1 MRMKGKL
8 RFLIL
13 AALCIALDL
22 GTKELFFHLTRSD
35 VAGGR
40 DNRIQVIDTSF
51 LKFDIHKI
59 ENPGGM
65 FGIGRGYG
73 DILRYLRLGAFAL
86 VVYFWLRA
94 KPHQKLFLTSLS
106 LIFAGAVGNLYDS
119 FFNGGRVRDFLEFYL
134 LFMPKSI
141 FKNLFD
147 PWPTFNV
154 ADSLILIGAALL
166 VLQLFRDPEL
176 GGKKKKK
183 SASASMADKE
193 PA

>member
-8 RFLIL
+8 RYLIL

-22 GTKELFFHLTRSD
+22 GTKELAFHVTRPD
-35 VAGGR
+35 VCG
-40 DNRIQVIDTSF
+40 DPDERIRVVDAHLF
-51 LKFDIHKI
+51 KFHIHKI

-134 LFMPKSI
+134 GFMPKSI

-154 ADSLILIGAALL
+154 ADSMILIGAALL
-166 VLQLFRDPEL
+166 VLQLFRDGEM
-176 GGKKKKK
+176 GGKKK
-183 SASASMADKE
+183 SAPASMADKE

>member
-1 MRMKGKL
+1 MKGKL

-13 AALCIALDL
+13 GLLCIALDL

-35 VAGGR
+35 VYGGP
-40 DNRIQVIDTSF
+40 DVRIQVVDTRHF
-51 LKFDIHKI
+51 RFDIHKV

-65 FGIGRGYG
+65 FGIGQGYG
-73 DILRYLRLGAFAL
+73 GLLRYLRLGAFAL

-94 KPHQKLFLTSLS
+94 KPHQKLFLTSLT

-119 FFNGGRVRDFLEFYL
+119 FFNGGRVRDFIEVYL
-134 LFMPKSI
+134 LFMPRSI

-154 ADSLILIGAALL
+154 ADSMILIGAVLL

-176 GGKKKKK
+176 GGKKKAAP
-183 SASASMADKE
+183 ASTEGKE
-193 PA
+193 ST